1 LADGPRLIKVLVV
14 EDFEPF
20 RRFVCSKLGERPDC
34 QVVAESSDGM
44 EAVQKAEELQPDLIL
59 LDVGLPKLNGLAAAR
74 QILTLVPNAKI
85 IFVSQES
92 SPDIAREALA
102 IGAAGY
108 LVKTDANQLLVA
120 VDTVLDGRQFVSAAL
135 LKQL

>member
-1 LADGPRLIKVLVV
+1 MSVYPN
-14 EDFEPF
+14 
-20 RRFVCSKLGERPDC
+20 S
-34 QVVAESSDGM
+34 
-44 EAVQKAEELQPDLIL
+44 
-59 LDVGLPKLNGLAAAR
+59 NGLAAAR

-135 LKQL
+135 LKKLEAVTRGQAASDCAAPFRSDHNCLVGMLNREAPQSKQTETVGNTRMPGLLS